1 MRNSEKCPI
10 QPGWKQADR
19 KLPSRFAL
27 GLVCLALVA
36 PVLGGAREQAKRIHD
51 RLTGAPPTEAVLD
64 RMEDEISLNNDPLAA
79 AFIAIDGPNNPN
91 SHNFYN
97 VTLKN
102 FATPWTNRDQSVF
115 EPLNDYTAMVIGVIR
130 DEEPFNQLL
139 SADYMYVGAPGLPS
153 VASVSDSS
161 NQHFE
166 DLEANGVD
174 LSNPANL
181 TQVQQTTVM
190 TGLTDSSSA
199 AGVMTTRAAARAFFI
214 DGTNRAM
221 FRFTLLN
228 HLCND
233 LEQVKDIT
241 GTPDRIRQDVSRSPG
256 GDSRIFLNSCI
267 GCHIGMDPLAQAFAY
282 YNYEYT
288 EGNEDGGRLVYTPGQ
303 VQPKYLIN
311 ADNFKYGYA
320 TPDDRWDN
328 YWRTGPNAILGWGP
342 GTGSGNGAKSMGQ
355 ELANSDAFARCQV
368 TKAYRNVCLA
378 EPDQSQLDMLKAT
391 YLAGFNMKNVF
402 AEAATLCMGE

>member
-1 MRNSEKCPI
+1 MQNSDNSHK
-10 QPGWKQADR
+10 QGWWKKGDR
-19 KLPSRFAL
+19 KLPTRL
-27 GLVCLALVA
+27 LVGLVCVALASPALA
-36 PVLGGAREQAKRIHD
+36 GPREQAKRIHD
-51 RLTGAPPTEAVLD
+51 RLTGVPPTEAVLD
-64 RMEDEISLNNDPLAA
+64 RMEAEIATDPVAA
-79 AFIAIDGPNNPN
+79 AMIAIDGPNNPN
-91 SHNFYN
+91 SEYFYN

-115 EPLNDYTAMVIGVIR
+115 ESLNDYTAMVIGMIR
-130 DEEPFNQLL
+130 DGDQVPFNELL
-139 SADYMYVGAPGLPS
+139 SADFMYVGAPGLPG
-153 VASVSDSS
+153 VAAVSDIS

-181 TQVQQTTVM
+181 VRVPQTSVM
-190 TGLTDSSSA
+190 TGLSDSSAA

-228 HLCND
+228 HMCND

-256 GDSRIFLNSCI
+256 GDSRIFMNSCI
-267 GCHIGMDPLAQAFAY
+267 GCHAGMDPMAQAFAY

-288 EGNEDGGRLVYTPGQ
+288 EGNEEGGRLVYTPGQ

-311 ADNFKYGYA
+311 ADNFKYGYV
-320 TPDDRWDN
+320 TPDDHWDN
-328 YWRTGPNAILGWGP
+328 YWRTGPNANLGWGP
-342 GTGSGNGAKSMGQ
+342 GTGSGVGAKSLGQ

-368 TKAYRNVCLA
+368 TKAYRTVCLG
-378 EPDQSQLDMLKAT
+378 EPRQDQLDTLKTT

-402 AEAATLCMGE
+402 AEAATLCMGD